1 MIFLY
6 QFESGSH
13 RVQRIPVTETQ
24 GRVHTSTAT
33 VAILPQPSEVYWY
46 TIKVYNKSNMI
57 LLQ

>member
-33 VAILPQPSEVYWY
+33 VAILPQPSEVYY
-46 TIKVYNKSNMI
+46 TIKVI
-57 LLQ
+57 